1 MPSTSSNSTPLV
13 EPSSMAQ
20 PMNSHKL
27 RQRVIMGVFL
37 LSVATVCIIWGGW
50 AWFLL
55 LYIVF
60 YQGFTELYQ
69 IFKAKGIVASKVSV
83 FLVGT
88 FILLL
93 AQLRL
98 TQFMMPCVALGV
110 IVSFI
115 RLLFRQ
121 PPKYERAAT
130 INDMGA
136 TLLAIFYLGFLPMHY
151 ILLRQMAPTQPLP
164 LMFESGV
171 YYVFITC
178 LVISASDIGAY
189 FVGKFFG
196 RHPLYPQISPKK
208 TREGAVGGLVFACI
222 AGLGFLLTG
231 QFTWWHALILSTLL
245 NLVSLLGDLTES
257 LMKRDAGLKDSGT
270 ILMGHG
276 GFLDRFD
283 SYLFCGVLSYY
294 YIHWF
299 ILHEGLAQNVLDVI
313 NFF

>member
-1 MPSTSSNSTPLV
+1 MPKHQVNSASV
-13 EPSSMAQ
+13 MMAQ
-20 PMNSHKL
+20 PVDPGKL
-27 RQRVIMGVFL
+27 RQRIIMGAFL
-37 LSVATVCIIWGGW
+37 LAVATLCIWIGGW
-50 AWFLL
+50 AWTLV
-55 LYIVF
+55 LYAVF
-60 YQGFTELYQ
+60 YQGFRELYN
-69 IFKAKGIVASKVSV
+69 IFKAKGVVASKVSV

-88 FILLL
+88 VIILLAKL
-93 AQLRL
+93 GLIE
-98 TQFMMPCVALGV
+98 FMMPCVAIGV

-121 PPKYERAAT
+121 PPQYEHPAT

-151 ILLRQMAPTQPLP
+151 IMLRQLAPVQPLNLP
-164 LMFESGV
+164 FEPGV
-171 YYVFITC
+171 YYVFFTC

-196 RHPLYPQISPKK
+196 RHPLYPLISPKK
-208 TREGAVGGLVFACI
+208 TFEGALGGLVFACI
-222 AGLGFLLTG
+222 AGLGFMLTG
-231 QFTWWHALILSTLL
+231 QFSWWQALILSILL

-257 LMKRDAGLKDSGT
+257 LMKRDAGVKDSGD

-299 ILHEGLAQNVLDVI
+299 ILHQGLAQNVID
-313 NFF
+313 FF